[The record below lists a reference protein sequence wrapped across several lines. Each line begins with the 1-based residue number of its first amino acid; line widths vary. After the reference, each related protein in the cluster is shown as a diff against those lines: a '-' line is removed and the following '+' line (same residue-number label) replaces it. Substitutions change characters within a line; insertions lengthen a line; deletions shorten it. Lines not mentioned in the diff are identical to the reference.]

1 MKDADKVFDN
11 FCCDKNKQR
20 KPFEIIY
27 GLKMTFNDHAFF
39 KDQKAESKANIFGRN
54 IRTLKIFSILQLFTS
69 NIKLES
75 FSSWHAASET
85 TKFMPAS
92 AVYTVS
98 TIQ

>member
-1 MKDADKVFDN
+1 
-11 FCCDKNKQR
+11 
-20 KPFEIIY
+20 
-27 GLKMTFNDHAFF
+27 MTFNDHAFLE
-39 KDQKAESKANIFGRN
+39 DQKAEFKATCLAEISE
-54 IRTLKIFSILQLFTS
+54 LWKFSYHTTFTS

-92 AVYTVS
+92 TVYTVA